1 MKKEGVYLL
10 KQFLQWLKN
19 HLGLFKTIFLISV
32 VVIIIGQLMSI
43 GKTLSID
50 QLTETFAT
58 IPLWKTGLMLVIG
71 LVSVLPMIGYD
82 IILNRLLD
90 QKQNPRY
97 LFETSWLINTINN
110 IAGFGGFVSIGLR
123 SELYGQK
130 KESKQVIQALSK
142 IFLFL
147 MAGLSVYSLIS
158 FLLVI
163 VTPVA
168 PFLKQYWIWLIG
180 GGLYFPAVFLFTT
193 FKKRGLLGGLSFKD
207 RGQLLF
213 VSLLEWSGVLFSF
226 LSVGYLMEIK
236 IDLWQ
241 TIPLFIAASVIGIVS
256 MIPGEI
262 GSFDVM
268 MIIGLSAIGVPRETV
283 VVWILLYRLFYYII
297 PFLIGVVFFFKN
309 IGFSFNQR
317 YSGIPKQ
324 LATEIAYKIVVVLLY
339 FSGIMLVLT
348 ATIPQAFTEFRWLH
362 NLNPLKFHFIVQF
375 PSILIGFLLIIM
387 GRGIS
392 ARVKR
397 AYLPTII
404 LIVLALLY
412 VLLGDFSITA
422 AVFLSLLLLVI
433 LFSKNELFREQ
444 LVYSWEWRTID
455 GIIIGALTVLYIVI
469 GVYNLPD
476 FPHHRHHFISFF
488 LFPSEKVWFSGLLAI
503 IAVSFVIVL
512 FVRFLQGEKKQ
523 IGEVLN
529 EEKALKI
536 LTTYGG
542 NSDSQLIFL
551 KDKRMFT
558 YEKDG
563 EATVLLQFACLNN
576 KCIVMGDPSGKKE
589 DFPAAIEAF
598 IAETDRL
605 CYLPVFYETS
615 EEIVMILHEFGY
627 DFIKMGE
634 EAYVDLNHFT
644 TSGKKMKGT
653 RAVLNRIEREGFTFD
668 VLQPPFSA
676 EQMAIFK
683 QISDNWLGTRKEKGF
698 SLGFFSEDYLQRAP
712 ISVVK
717 NEQEEI
723 VAFATIMPTY
733 TNNKVGTID
742 LMRYDPEKAPSGSMD
757 FLFLNLFTY
766 MKEENIQ
773 WFNLGMAPLSNV
785 GTSRKSFIQER
796 IAYLVYEFGS
806 HFYSFQGL
814 REYKSKYATNWVSR
828 YTLYSRDS
836 WIAYV
841 MIALLIID
849 NAPVEQPLSKIHGL
863 KKWFRGI

>member
-1 MKKEGVYLL
+1 ML
-10 KQFLQWLKN
+10 KTTIQWLKN

-32 VVIIIGQLMSI
+32 IVIIVGELMSI
-43 GKTLSID
+43 GKTLSIQ
-50 QLTETFAT
+50 QLGETFAT
-58 IPLWKTGLMLVIG
+58 IPIWKSGLMLLIG

-82 IILNRLLD
+82 IILNRMLE

-110 IAGFGGFVSIGLR
+110 IAGFGGFVSVGLR

-130 KESKQVIQALSK
+130 KESRNVIQALSK
-142 IFLFL
+142 VFLFL
-147 MAGLSVYSLIS
+147 MAGLSIYSLLS
-158 FLLVI
+158 FLLV
-163 VTPVA
+163 VFTPVA

-180 GGLYFPAVFLFTT
+180 GGLYFPVVFLFTT
-193 FKKRGLLGGLSFKD
+193 FKKKGFLGGTSLKTQ
-207 RGQLLF
+207 GQLLL

-226 LSVGYLMEIK
+226 LSVGYLMEIR

-241 TIPLFIAASVIGIVS
+241 TIP
-256 MIPGEI
+256 
-262 GSFDVM
+262 
-268 MIIGLSAIGVPRETV
+268 
-283 VVWILLYRLFYYII
+283 
-297 PFLIGVVFFFKN
+297 FLIGIVFFFKN
-309 IGFSFNQR
+309 IGSTFDQR

-324 LATEIAYKIVVVLLY
+324 LATEIAHKIVVVLLY
-339 FSGIMLVLT
+339 FSGIMLVLS

-362 NLNPLKFHFIVQF
+362 SLNPLKFHFIIQF
-375 PSILIGFLLIIM
+375 PSILLGFLLIVM
-387 GRGIS
+387 GRGIA

-397 AYLPTII
+397 AYLPTIF
-404 LIVLALLY
+404 LIALALFY
-412 VLLGDFSITA
+412 VLLSDFSFTPVI
-422 AVFLSLLLLVI
+422 FLSILLLII
-433 LFSKNELFREQ
+433 LASKNELFREQ
-444 LVYSWEWRTID
+444 LIYSWEWRTID
-455 GIIIGALTVLYIVI
+455 GIIIGALTLLYIVI

-476 FPHHRHHFISFF
+476 FPHRRHHFISFF
-488 LFPSEKVWFSGLLAI
+488 LFPSEKIWFSGLLAI
-503 IAVSFVIVL
+503 IAVSFMIVL
-512 FVRFLQGEKKQ
+512 FVHFLQGEKKQ
-523 IGEVLN
+523 IGEAFN

-551 KDKRMFT
+551 KDKRMFA

-563 EATVLLQFACLNN
+563 EPTVLLQFACFNN

-589 DFPAAIEAF
+589 DFPEAIEAF
-598 IAETDRL
+598 IEETDRL

-634 EAYVDLNHFT
+634 EAYVDLNSFT

-676 EQMAIFK
+676 EQMSIFK
-683 QISDNWLGTRKEKGF
+683 NISDNWLGSRKEKGF

-712 ISVVK
+712 IAVVK
-717 NEQEEI
+717 NTQEEI

-742 LMRYDPEKAPSGSMD
+742 LMRYDPKKAPSGSMD
-757 FLFLNLFTY
+757 FLFLHLFAY
-766 MKEENIQ
+766 MKEEHIQ

-785 GTSRKSFIQER
+785 GTSRKSFLQER

-806 HFYSFQGL
+806 HFYSFHGL

-849 NAPVEQPLSKIHGL
+849 NAPVEQTQGRISGL
-863 KKWFRGI
+863 KKWIRRKY

>member
-1 MKKEGVYLL
+1 MIYLL
-10 KQFLQWLKN
+10 KNTIQWLKN

-32 VVIIIGQLMSI
+32 IVIIVGELMSI
-43 GKTLSID
+43 GKTLSIQ
-50 QLTETFAT
+50 QLGETFAT
-58 IPLWKTGLMLVIG
+58 IPVWKSGLMLLIA
-71 LVSVLPMIGYD
+71 LISVLPMVGYD
-82 IILNRLLD
+82 IILNRMLE

-110 IAGFGGFVSIGLR
+110 IAGFGGFVSVGLR

-130 KESKQVIQALSK
+130 KESRNVIQALSK
-142 IFLFL
+142 VFLFL
-147 MAGLSVYSLIS
+147 MAGLSIYSLLS
-158 FLLVI
+158 FLLV
-163 VTPVA
+163 VFTPVA

-180 GGLYFPAVFLFTT
+180 GGLYFPVVFLFTT
-193 FKKRGLLGGLSFKD
+193 FKKKGFLGGTSLKTQ
-207 RGQLLF
+207 GQLLL
-213 VSLLEWSGVLFSF
+213 VSLLEWTGVLFSF
-226 LSVGYLMEIK
+226 LSVGYLMEIR

-268 MIIGLSAIGVPRETV
+268 MIIGLSAIGVPREIV

-297 PFLIGVVFFFKN
+297 PFLIGIVFFFKN
-309 IGFSFNQR
+309 IGSTFDQR

-324 LATEIAYKIVVVLLY
+324 LATEIAHKIVVVLLY
-339 FSGIMLVLT
+339 FSGIMLVLS

-362 NLNPLKFHFIVQF
+362 SLNPLKFHFIIQF
-375 PSILIGFLLIIM
+375 PSILLGFLLIIM
-387 GRGIS
+387 GRGIA

-397 AYLPTII
+397 AYLPTIF

-412 VLLGDFSITA
+412 VLLSDFSFTPV
-422 AVFLSLLLLVI
+422 VFLSILLLII
-433 LFSKNELFREQ
+433 LASKNELFREQ
-444 LVYSWEWRTID
+444 LIYSWEWRTID
-455 GIIIGALTVLYIVI
+455 GIIIGALSLLYIVI

-476 FPHHRHHFISFF
+476 FPHRRHHFISFF
-488 LFPSEKVWFSGLLAI
+488 LFPSEKIWFSGLLAI
-503 IAVSFVIVL
+503 IAVSFMIVL
-512 FVRFLQGEKKQ
+512 FVHFLQGEKKQ
-523 IGEVLN
+523 IGEAFN

-551 KDKRMFT
+551 KDKRMFA

-563 EATVLLQFACLNN
+563 EPTVLLQFACFNN

-589 DFPAAIEAF
+589 DFPEAIEAF
-598 IAETDRL
+598 IEETDRL

-634 EAYVDLNHFT
+634 EAYVDLNSFT

-668 VLQPPFSA
+668 VLQPPFST
-676 EQMAIFK
+676 EQMSTFK
-683 QISDNWLGTRKEKGF
+683 NISDNWLGSRKEKGF

-712 ISVVK
+712 IAVVK
-717 NEQEEI
+717 NTQEEI

-742 LMRYDPEKAPSGSMD
+742 LMRYDSKKAPSGSMD
-757 FLFLNLFTY
+757 FLFLHLFAY
-766 MKEENIQ
+766 MKEEHIQ

-785 GTSRKSFIQER
+785 GTSRKSFLQER

-806 HFYSFQGL
+806 HFYSFHGL

-849 NAPVEQPLSKIHGL
+849 NAPVEQTQGRISGL
-863 KKWFRGI
+863 KKWIRRKY